1 MTDKILTTYL
11 PTFLFIAIP
20 LIGSWI
26 MGFIAGKAY
35 ENHKINK
42 LIDKKILEYGQ
53 QRYNKG

>member
-26 MGFIAGKAY
+26 MGFIAGKA
-35 ENHKINK
+35 
-42 LIDKKILEYGQ
+42 
-53 QRYNKG
+53 